1 MVRVAGDMRLV
12 VPKRYLWKTFEQIV
26 TVGFFENQ
34 PPEVFCEKKM
44 LLKIL
49 PISQENTQVGVPI

>member
-1 MVRVAGDMRLV
+1 MVRVAGDKRLV

-34 PPEVFCEKKM
+34 PPQVFCEKKM

-49 PISQENTQVGVPI
+49 PISQENT